1 MSDITYTR
9 PLLAWNGLARHAHW
23 LLRVALSSVY
33 IYHGITKLPALEG
46 MANMLGLPVAI
57 LLLVALGE
65 VVGGA
70 FILLGG
76 FMSGVS
82 RRWVT
87 RFGVLIVTPI
97 ILGAIVLFHWGQWTF
112 APSATHAMGGMEF
125 QVTLLLLQFYLLIKD

>member
-1 MSDITYTR
+1 MSDITYAR
-9 PLLAWNGLARHAHW
+9 PVLALNGVARHAHW
-23 LLRVALSSVY
+23 FLRVALSSVY

-46 MANMLGLPVAI
+46 MANMLGLPVSI
-57 LLLVALGE
+57 VLLVALGE
-65 VVGGA
+65 MVGGA
-70 FILLGG
+70 LIMLGG
-76 FMSGVS
+76 FMSGDV

-125 QVTLLLLQFYLLIKD
+125 QVTLLLLQLYLLIKD